1 MATAIEDVEKLL
13 KNLPENSNLEDV
25 QYHLYVLEKIRH
37 SIHRTENEGTIEQTK
52 AEEQIRKWISQ

>member
-13 KNLPENSNLEDV
+13 KNLPKDSDLEDV

-37 SIHRTENEGTIEQTK
+37 GITRAENEGTVEQK
-52 AEEQIRKWISQ
+52 AAEERLRKWIT